1 MNNKYKAVFIDL
13 DGTLLRPDHSISEAT
28 RDTIQKLIAGN
39 ILVILVSARPF
50 HGITP
55 YSNFLG
61 TQSFPI
67 ISLNGAL
74 IKSDNKTVF
83 ESCIDTD
90 AVALLRQANEDH
102 ATLIYY
108 SGHEWFAETLN
119 AAVTK
124 EQKITDVKV
133 VVAPFDE
140 LKQYWKLYNT
150 GINKVMAI
158 GDERLIQALESRLI
172 SFFQKQMNIYTSK
185 PTYLE
190 IMREDASK
198 KHGVQFIMEKYT
210 ISREEII
217 AIGDNFNDLEMIMYA
232 GTGIA
237 MGNAP
242 DAIKAAAGFVTDT
255 NVNDGVRKAIE
266 KFLELS

>member
-1 MNNKYKAVFIDL
+1 MDNIYKAVFIDL

-28 RDTIQKLIAGN
+28 RSTIQKLIAKN
-39 ILVILVSARPF
+39 ILVILVSARPY

-61 TQSFPI
+61 TQSLPI

-90 AVALLRQANEDH
+90 TVAQLRKANEYQ

-108 SGHEWFAETLN
+108 SGNEWFAETLN

-133 VVAPFDE
+133 VVAPFED
-140 LKQYWKLYNT
+140 LRQYWKLHNT
-150 GINKVMAI
+150 RINKVMAI
-158 GDERLIQALESRLI
+158 GDKTLIQALEHKLI
-172 SFFQKQMNIYTSK
+172 SVFQNKMNIYTSK
-185 PTYLE
+185 PEYLE

-198 KHGVQFIMEKYT
+198 KYGVQFILEKYA
-210 ISREEII
+210 ISRKEII
-217 AIGDNFNDLEMIMYA
+217 AIGDNFNDLEMIIYA
-232 GTGIA
+232 GTGVA

-242 DAIKAAAGFVTDT
+242 DAIKAAADFVTDT

-266 KFLELS
+266 KYIGL

>member
-1 MNNKYKAVFIDL
+1 MDNKYKAVFIDL
-13 DGTLLRPDHSISEAT
+13 DGTLLRPDHSVSEAT
-28 RDTIQKLIAGN
+28 RNTIQKLIAKN
-39 ILVILVSARPF
+39 ILVILVSARPY

-61 TQSFPI
+61 TKSFPV

-74 IKSDNKTVF
+74 IKSDNRTIF
-83 ESCIDTD
+83 ESCIDIDT
-90 AVALLRQANEDH
+90 VALVRQENEYQ

-108 SGHEWFAETLN
+108 SGNEWFAETMN
-119 AAVTK
+119 PAIIK

-140 LKQYWKLYNT
+140 LKQYWKLHNT
-150 GINKVMAI
+150 GMNKVMAI
-158 GDERLIQALESRLI
+158 GDKILIQALESRLI
-172 SFFQKQMNIYTSK
+172 AVFQKQMNIYTSK
-185 PTYLE
+185 PEYLE
-190 IMREDASK
+190 MMRENASK
-198 KHGVQFIMEKYT
+198 KHGVQFILEKYM

-232 GTGIA
+232 GTGVA

-242 DAIKAAAGFVTDT
+242 EAIKAAADFVTDT

-266 KFLELS
+266 KYIEL

>member
-1 MNNKYKAVFIDL
+1 MGNTFKAVFIDL

-28 RDTIQKLIAGN
+28 RDTIQKLVTKN

-50 HGITP
+50 HGIRP

-74 IKSDNKTVF
+74 IKSDNKTIF
-83 ESCIDTD
+83 ESCIDIDT
-90 AVALLRQANEDH
+90 VTLLRQENEYN

-108 SGHEWFAETLN
+108 SCNEWFAETMT
-119 AAVTK
+119 AAIIK

-133 VVAPFDE
+133 VIAPFDV
-140 LKQYWKLYNT
+140 LRHDWKLLNT

-158 GDERLIQALESRLI
+158 GDETLIQALEYRLI
-172 SFFQKQMNIYTSK
+172 AVFQKEMNIYTSK

-198 KHGVQFIMEKYT
+198 KHGVKFLLENYA

-217 AIGDNFNDLEMIMYA
+217 AIGDNFNDREMIMYA
-232 GTGIA
+232 GTGVA

-242 DAIKAAAGFVTDT
+242 DAIKAAADFITDT
-255 NVNDGVRKAIE
+255 NINDGVRKAIE
-266 KFLELS
+266 KYIEL

>member
-1 MNNKYKAVFIDL
+1 MDNTYKAVFIDL

-28 RDTIQKLIAGN
+28 RSTIQNLIAKN

-55 YSNFLG
+55 YSKFLG

-74 IKSDNKTVF
+74 IKLDNRTIF
-83 ESCIDTD
+83 ESCIDIDT
-90 AVALLRQANEDH
+90 VALLRELNEH
-102 ATLIYY
+102 NATLIYY
-108 SGHEWFAETLN
+108 SGNEWFSEILN
-119 AAVTK
+119 AAIIK

-140 LKQYWKLYNT
+140 LKQYWKLHNT
-150 GINKVMAI
+150 GMNKVMAI
-158 GDERLIQALESRLI
+158 GDKTVIQALEFKLI
-172 SFFQKQMNIYTSK
+172 SVFQNKMNIYTSK

-190 IMREDASK
+190 IMQEDASK
-198 KHGVQFIMEKYT
+198 KHGVQFVLEKCA

-217 AIGDNFNDLEMIMYA
+217 AIGDNFNDLEMIIYA
-232 GTGIA
+232 GTGVA

-242 DAIKAAAGFVTDT
+242 DAIKVAANFVTDT

-266 KFLELS
+266 KYIGL

>member
-1 MNNKYKAVFIDL
+1 MDNRYKAVFIDL

-28 RDTIQKLIAGN
+28 RNTIQKLIAEN

-55 YSNFLG
+55 YSSFLG

-74 IKSDNKTVF
+74 IKSDNNTIF
-83 ESCIDTD
+83 ESCIDVDT
-90 AVALLRQANEDH
+90 VALLRQANEYH

-108 SGHEWFAETLN
+108 SGNEWFAETMN
-119 AAVTK
+119 AAIIK
-124 EQKITDVKV
+124 EQKITDIKV
-133 VVAPFDE
+133 VVAPFEE
-140 LKQYWKLYNT
+140 LRQNWKLHNT
-150 GINKVMAI
+150 GMNKVMAI
-158 GDERLIQALESRLI
+158 GDKTLIPALESKLI
-172 SFFQKQMNIYTSK
+172 SVFQKQMNIYTSK
-185 PTYLE
+185 PEYLE

-198 KHGVQFIMEKYT
+198 KHGVEFILKKYA
-210 ISREEII
+210 IRREEII

-232 GTGIA
+232 GTGVA

-242 DAIKAAAGFVTDT
+242 DAIKAAADFVTDT

-266 KFLELS
+266 KFIGL